1 MRPRRF
7 LPLLIAGS
15 LLTATGVAAAPPPN
29 VMFTSRAGD
38 PAGRN
43 EFMPALASLPSGRT
57 LAAWSEATSG
67 TGGSIRIRTAASF
80 DSGATFGQLGT
91 PPAVPLFEWRMEPH
105 LAADPGRNRI
115 WLCGSVSDGVATVGV
130 GVVDAALSGGVVT
143 WGTPRTVATVTSGS
157 IAIPVTSFAVDSA
170 SGALHVLFAPFPD
183 MGSTANLH
191 VFHYRS
197 LDGGLTWSAPAQ
209 LSATADSGRVSA
221 PALAAGGPGVLQ
233 AAWVA
238 PTPSG
243 GTRVMTRR
251 SADNGATW
259 GTAFEVDSIV
269 GGVSFR
275 VGQAGSPFAAPFS
288 MAMGPYGKY
297 VNIPRFAW
305 AEPLSGHLSTFPDP
319 AGRPSKTEAEPNDS
333 SLTATPSAIANV
345 WRGGFASA
353 SDVDTWSFGATAGQ
367 DLYFTADSGNAGAMQ
382 LVVLAPDGVRRVAN
396 STLTAGNSSR
406 VLWSPVASG
415 TYYLRLKPSG
425 TPPAGNAYR
434 IRSMV
439 AGQPAGRS
447 RDASDIRLVTG
458 NGAGTSFNR
467 VTLATT
473 PQGHSEFLPS
483 LHYDAL
489 GRPVLAWLGTANDAG
504 GAGTSLF
511 LVPNL
516 ASFGAGDIVTVSD
529 TTTDWSLPNPGTLQW
544 RLSLHRA
551 GPWLRFGFPDARRG
565 DTDLFTTGLDYR
577 LEFGDSAPSAQAVA
591 PGQTGAIFVPVAN
604 RNLLV
609 PEDVTVSVTA
619 SRNWGPV
626 TPVSVTAPAGAEFP
640 AMLAFSVPDSAA
652 PGPQAWSLELTDE
665 SGTVV
670 DTHTVVL
677 QVDPALLDA
686 GGPAAPAALALA
698 PVAPQPVRGPAAL
711 RFRLPAAG
719 AVTLEVLGVRGERV
733 RTLHAGELDAG
744 EHRASWDLRDARG
757 NAAPSGLYFVRLR
770 APQGARVE
778 RLVLVR

>member
-1 MRPRRF
+1 MRPGRL
-7 LPLLIAGS
+7 LPMLLATVTLATAGF
-15 LLTATGVAAAPPPN
+15 AAPPPN

-43 EFMPALASLPSGRT
+43 EFMPAMASLPSGRT

-67 TGGSIRIRTAASF
+67 TGGAIRIRAAASF
-80 DSGATFGQLGT
+80 DSGASFIQLGT
-91 PPAVPLFEWRMEPH
+91 PPAAPLFEWRMEPH

-143 WGTPRTVATVTSGS
+143 WGTPRMVTTVTSTS
-157 IAIPVTSFAVDSA
+157 VAIPVTSFAVDSA

-221 PALAAGGPGVLQ
+221 PALAVGGPGVLQ

-238 PTPSG
+238 PTSSG

-251 SADNGATW
+251 SADNGASW
-259 GTAFEVDSIV
+259 GTTFEVDSIV
-269 GGVSFR
+269 GGVAFR

-297 VNIPRFAW
+297 VNIPRFTW

-319 AGRPSKTEAEPNDS
+319 SGRPSAGEVEPNDS
-333 SLTATPSAIANV
+333 SLTATPSAIATV

-353 SDVDTWSFGATAGQ
+353 SDVDTWSFSATAGQ
-367 DLYFTADSGNAGAMQ
+367 DLYFTADSGNAGVMQ
-382 LVVLAPDGVRRVAN
+382 LLVLAPDGVRRVAN
-396 STLTAGNSSR
+396 TTLTAGNSSR

-415 TYYLRLKPSG
+415 TFYLRLRPNG
-425 TPPAGNAYR
+425 TPPPGNTYR

-439 AGQPAGRS
+439 AAQPSGRS

-467 VTLATT
+467 GTLAIT
-473 PQGHSEFLPS
+473 PQGHVELLPTV
-483 LHYDAL
+483 HYDAL
-489 GRPVLAWLGTANDAG
+489 GRPALAWLGTANDAG

-516 ASFGAGDIVTVSD
+516 ASFGAGDVVTVSD
-529 TTTDWSLPNPGTLQW
+529 TTTDWSLPNLGSLQW
-544 RLSLHRA
+544 RTSLHRA

-577 LEFGDSAPSAQAVA
+577 VAFGSSAPAAQAVA
-591 PGQTGAIFVPVAN
+591 PGQSGSIAVPVEN
-604 RNLLV
+604 RNRLV
-609 PEDVTVSVTA
+609 PEDVTVRVTPT
-619 SRNWGPV
+619 RNWGTVAPV
-626 TPVSVTAPAGAEFP
+626 AITAAADAESPAT
-640 AMLAFSVPDSAA
+640 LAFAVPDSAS
-652 PGPQAWSLELTDE
+652 PGPQAWLLELTDE
-665 SGTVV
+665 SGSVV

-733 RTLHAGELDAG
+733 RTLHAGVLGAG
-744 EHRASWDLRDARG
+744 EHRANWDLRDAQG